1 MNYLMIASMD
11 CTQNTS
17 NPPLLGT
24 WFWDPV
30 EPEAPRVLAIVHT

>member
-1 MNYLMIASMD
+1 MD

-24 WFWDPV
+24 WFWAV